1 MLKINIEKAKE
12 IKKNQLRV
20 ERVLKLEELDRE
32 IQKYM
37 FTDIAKVKKL
47 ETERQR
53 LRDMTLEVDNLKT
66 IEELKYF
73 TI

>member
-1 MLKINIEKAKE
+1 MITINIYKAKE
-12 IKKNQLRV
+12 IKKDMLRV
-20 ERVLKLEELDRE
+20 ERALRLEELDRD

-53 LRDMTLEVDNLKT
+53 LRDITLEVDKLET
-66 IEELKYF
+66 VEELKSF